1 MTPFQKFLISF
12 LIALTGLIVLSSL
25 GWIRWWVS
33 IAFVIISLGLI
44 LKNSL
49 NIRSGFFIES
59 FNRAIPSEEKKIA
72 LTFDDGPHPA
82 TLQVLD
88 VLKKKGVKATF
99 FCIGKNIEKHPDI
112 FRKIIAEGHS
122 VGNHSY
128 SHSPFI
134 GFFSSKK
141 IEREIQQTD
150 LLIQSFTNKKNNWY
164 RPPFGVTN
172 PHIASAIK
180 RLEHRVIGWNVRSL
194 DTIIADERKI
204 VTRITS
210 RLCPGSVVLLHDTS
224 VKTANVLEQ
233 LLLFLEQQNYLP
245 VTVEQMIGYEK

>member
-88 VLKKKGVKATF
+88 VLKKKV
-99 FCIGKNIEKHPDI
+99 
-112 FRKIIAEGHS
+112 
-122 VGNHSY
+122 
-128 SHSPFI
+128 
-134 GFFSSKK
+134 
-141 IEREIQQTD
+141 
-150 LLIQSFTNKKNNWY
+150 
-164 RPPFGVTN
+164 
-172 PHIASAIK
+172 
-180 RLEHRVIGWNVRSL
+180 
-194 DTIIADERKI
+194 
-204 VTRITS
+204 
-210 RLCPGSVVLLHDTS
+210 
-224 VKTANVLEQ
+224 
-233 LLLFLEQQNYLP
+233 
-245 VTVEQMIGYEK
+245 